1 MRVLLLGANGQLG
14 TDLKRAVA
22 DWPDV
27 ELIPWTRAELDVE
40 DLEGI
45 RATLEAARFDA
56 LINCTSYHKTDDV
69 EDNGTK
75 AIAVNAHAVRE
86 MAGACESIGAR
97 FVHISTD
104 YVFPGTADQPY
115 TERDCP
121 APVNVYGLSKYM
133 GETLALQAH
142 PDTLILRVASLF
154 GVAGASGKGGNFVE
168 TMLRIA
174 REKGE
179 VRVVDDVRMSPTST
193 LFVARTILKL
203 LEMQAGAGT
212 YHCVN
217 SEPATWHE
225 FAREIIRCADVPADV
240 VPIPSTE
247 FPARAARPPYSV
259 LSNAK
264 LRATIGPVPTW
275 RESLREYLKER
286 RRPAS
291 GSPSEH

>member
-14 TDLKRAVA
+14 TDLQRVA
-22 DWPDV
+22 PDWPEV

-40 DLEGI
+40 DLAGI
-45 RATLEAARFDA
+45 RATLEASPFDA
-56 LINCTSYHKTDDV
+56 LVNCTSYHKTDDV
-69 EDNGTK
+69 EDNGTR

-86 MAGACESIGAR
+86 MAAACECIGAR

-115 TERDCP
+115 TEGDCP
-121 APVNVYGLSKYM
+121 APINVYGLSKYM

-193 LFVARTILKL
+193 LFAARVILGL
-203 LEMQAGAGT
+203 LESRADAGI

-217 SEPATWHE
+217 SGSATWYE
-225 FAREIIRCADVPADV
+225 FAREIIGQAGVPAEV
-240 VPIPSTE
+240 APITSDE
-247 FPARAARPPYSV
+247 FPAKAPRPAYSV
-259 LSNAK
+259 LDNGK
-264 LRATIGPVPTW
+264 LATVIGRVPDW
-275 RESLREYLKER
+275 RESLRAYLRDK
-286 RRPAS
+286 
-291 GSPSEH
+291 GHVG